1 MPEKN
6 NRMSIDRQ
14 IPPIFKTVDSLNLLP
29 VEVYELDNGIK
40 VHIIEA
46 GSQEVAKIDVI
57 FPAGS
62 VQAGKPLVA
71 SATNTVMAEG
81 TTTLTSVEISEKI
94 DFYGAYIGQQTD
106 YHHSILT
113 LISLSHYLPET
124 LAILEDIIKNPVF
137 PQHEID
143 NFLSKRKQ
151 NFLVEGEKVKT
162 IAMRAFTQHLFSKE
176 HPYGNYLSEEHFEQL
191 TREDLV
197 NFHKHVYTPEHTHIL
212 IAGQPG
218 ADIKKLLNK
227 HLGQKWG
234 EANTPSDI
242 VSNFD
247 TIKPE
252 TIVIPKSGAVQSAI
266 KIGCR
271 LFNKEHPDYFDF
283 QILNTIL
290 GGYFGSR
297 LMTNIREEK
306 GLTYG
311 ISSFIMPYKNSGF
324 MVIATEVKAEN
335 RELAVL
341 EIFNEMQRLRDEL
354 ISDDELNLVKS
365 YMSGDMIRN
374 FDGPFATADNYCG
387 LIDLNLSPDH
397 FQKRFNAI
405 LNMTPERLLKLA
417 NKYLQPNDFTTV
429 IAGQ

>member
-6 NRMSIDRQ
+6 NRMNIDRHT
-14 IPPIFKTVDSLNLLP
+14 PPAFKTVDALDLLP
-29 VEVYELDNGIK
+29 VEVFQLDNGIK
-40 VHIIEA
+40 VHLMEA
-46 GSQEVAKIDVI
+46 GSQEVAKIDVL

-62 VQAGKPLVA
+62 VQAGKPLIA

-94 DFYGAYIGQQTD
+94 DFYGAYIGQQTN
-106 YHHSILT
+106 YHHSVLT

-143 NFLSKRKQ
+143 TFLSKRKQ
-151 NFLVEGEKVKT
+151 EFLVEGEKVKT
-162 IAMRAFTQHLFSKE
+162 IAMRSFTQQLFSKE
-176 HPYGNYLSEEHFEQL
+176 HPYGNYLGEEHFEQL
-191 TREDLV
+191 TRNDLV
-197 NFHKHVYTPEHTHIL
+197 DFHKRVYTPEQAHIL

-218 ADIKKLLNK
+218 DDIKALLNK

-234 EANTPSDI
+234 DSNIPSDKL
-242 VSNFD
+242 SNFD
-247 TIKPE
+247 AIKPQ
-252 TIVIPKSGAVQSAI
+252 TIVVPKAGAVQSAI
-266 KIGCR
+266 KIGRR
-271 LFNKEHPDYFDF
+271 LFNKVHPDYFDV
-283 QILNTIL
+283 QILNTVL

-311 ISSFIMPYKNSGF
+311 ISSYLMPYKHSGF
-324 MVIATEVKAEN
+324 MVISTEVKADN
-335 RELAVL
+335 RELAVT
-341 EIFNEMQRLRDEL
+341 EIFNEMERLRNEP
-354 ISDDELNLVKS
+354 ISPEELNLVKS
-365 YMSGDMIRN
+365 QMTGDMIRN
-374 FDGPFATADNYCG
+374 FDGPFATADNYRG
-387 LIDLNLSPDH
+387 LIDLDLSSTH

-405 LNMTPERLLKLA
+405 LNMTPERLMDLA
-417 NKYLQPNDFTTV
+417 NHYFQPADFTTV